1 MNIKDLHTSDKPVS
15 AIPHFKAAE
24 GNVTAI
30 QILNNQLLKEHKT
43 KTPALLVCVIGEVV
57 FENEKGTNEILLP
70 GDYIII
76 EPMIKH
82 SVKGILD
89 SQLLL
94 VK

>member
-1 MNIKDLHTSDKPVS
+1 MNIKDLHTKLKPVS

-30 QILNNQLLKEHKT
+30 QILNNQLLKEHIT
-43 KTPALLVCVIGEVV
+43 KAPALLVCVTGEVF
-57 FENEKGTNEILLP
+57 FENEEGTKEILLP
-70 GDYIII
+70 GDYVNI

-82 SVKGILD
+82 SVKGIAD

-94 VK
+94 IK

>member
-1 MNIKDLHTSDKPVS
+1 MNIKDLHTKLKPVS
-15 AIPHFKAAE
+15 AIPHFKAEE

-43 KTPALLVCVIGEVV
+43 KIPALLVCVTGEVV
-57 FENEKGTNEILLP
+57 FENERGIKEILLP
-70 GDYIII
+70 GDYLNI

-82 SVKGILD
+82 SVKGIQD

-94 VK
+94 IK